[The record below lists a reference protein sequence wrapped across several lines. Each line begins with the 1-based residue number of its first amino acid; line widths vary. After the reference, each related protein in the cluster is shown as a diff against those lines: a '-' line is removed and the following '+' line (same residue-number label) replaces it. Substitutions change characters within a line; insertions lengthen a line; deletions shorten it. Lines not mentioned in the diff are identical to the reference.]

1 MDAEQILSIDVING
15 VINPLPGI
23 RDPGDAGLNVQFLE
37 HSHFDDVQT
46 REQGRPVF
54 RMAEYIRITIP
65 GNMNDNVFRPV
76 RSTDFDR
83 FPMQWAAYKNGKTQS
98 IGIPLTEWPQI
109 SRAQVDELAFFKV
122 KTVEE
127 LAGISDANAQKFM
140 GLNQLRQKA
149 QLYLQTLKDEQPF
162 ATMQA
167 ELSTRDEKIDSLTN
181 QLTQAMEAITKLQE
195 MNAARAAEEAKP
207 RRNGRRQ
214 QVELEDDET

>member
-15 VINPLPGI
+15 TINPLPGI

-65 GNMNDNVFRPV
+65 GNMNDNVFRPIRV
-76 RSTDFDR
+76 TDMDR
-83 FPMQWAAYKNGKTQS
+83 FPTQYAAYKLGRTQS
-98 IGIPLTEWPQI
+98 VGIPLTEWPQI
-109 SRAQVDELAFFKV
+109 SRAQVDELAFFKI

-127 LAGISDANAQKFM
+127 LASVSDGNAQKFM

-167 ELSTRDEKIDSLTN
+167 ELSTRDEKIDSLTS
-181 QLTQAMEAITKLQE
+181 QLQQAMDAIKTLQE
-195 MNAARAAEEAKP
+195 MNIARAAEEDKP
-207 RRNGRRQ
+207 RGRRRKA
-214 QVELEDDET
+214 EEEHEEA